1 MKTIKHFLVLLV
13 FLFPASKAFAQVEGA
28 SESRSGSFY
37 SLFGVGYP
45 TDNNNARELGLGI
58 IGVSLDNMQSNSL
71 QNPALWGRNSLSTA
85 STGLNLSKYQA
96 SSQGA
101 TNANA
106 LLEVGYFQ
114 VTLPIVREKFGVSAS
129 MYSVTRSNY
138 RFVTIDSTTASA
150 NNVVNYASDIRGA
163 GGINKLE
170 VGFGWSINKNISLGY
185 APSLTFISQNNSQD
199 VFFNKSGFGTSNLD
213 AKVTGTAL
221 GQRFGALLTFRNLLS
236 SRDRISIG
244 AEATLPITIDAKK
257 TKTVKK
263 IVGNQQQEVT
273 LGTAQKG
280 DVKLPLGL
288 KGGITYYP
296 SQLLNISAEGLY
308 QGWGSYKSAFDP
320 NTQLN
325 IKMSDRHKLGLGVGY
340 HPYRTNSA
348 KFLSNFRY
356 SGGISYDSGHLTIK
370 NHDINTLWF
379 SAGLGII
386 SPRSSSTVDLSIRYG
401 LRGTTDNNLIRE
413 KIWAFNLSVNLSE
426 LMFFRKKLQ

>member
-1 MKTIKHFLVLLV
+1 MKINNLFLVLLV
-13 FLFPASKAFAQVEGA
+13 FLFPVSKAFAQIEGA

-71 QNPALWGRNSLSTA
+71 QNPALWGRNTLSTA

-96 SSQGA
+96 SSQ
-101 TNANA
+101 NASNVNA

-114 VTLPIVREKFGVSAS
+114 VTLPIMREKFGVSAS

-138 RFVTIDSTTASA
+138 RFVTIDSAIASA

-170 VGFGWSINKNISLGY
+170 VGFGWSINKNISIGY
-185 APSLTFISQNNSQD
+185 APSLTFVTQNNSQD

-213 AKVTGTAL
+213 AKVTGTAM
-221 GQRFGALLTFRNLLS
+221 GQRFGALLTFRNLIR

-263 IVGNQQQEVT
+263 NCG
-273 LGTAQKG
+273 K
-280 DVKLPLGL
+280 
-288 KGGITYYP
+288 
-296 SQLLNISAEGLY
+296 SRR
-308 QGWGSYKSAFDP
+308 GSY
-320 NTQLN
+320 
-325 IKMSDRHKLGLGVGY
+325 VG
-340 HPYRTNSA
+340 
-348 KFLSNFRY
+348 
-356 SGGISYDSGHLTIK
+356 
-370 NHDINTLWF
+370 
-379 SAGLGII
+379 
-386 SPRSSSTVDLSIRYG
+386 DLSKRRY
-401 LRGTTDNNLIRE
+401 
-413 KIWAFNLSVNLSE
+413 
-426 LMFFRKKLQ
+426 

>member
-1 MKTIKHFLVLLV
+1 MNINNLFLVLLV
-13 FLFPASKAFAQVEGA
+13 FLFPVSKAFAQIEGA

-71 QNPALWGRNSLSTA
+71 QNPALWGRNTLSTA

-96 SSQGA
+96 SSQ
-101 TNANA
+101 NASNVNA

-114 VTLPIVREKFGVSAS
+114 VTLPIMREKFGVSAS

-138 RFVTIDSTTASA
+138 RFVTIDSAIASA

-170 VGFGWSINKNISLGY
+170 VGFGWSINKNISIGY
-185 APSLTFISQNNSQD
+185 APSLTFVTQNNSQD

-213 AKVTGTAL
+213 AKVTGTAM
-221 GQRFGALLTFRNLLS
+221 GQRFGALLTFRNLIR

-263 IVGNQQQEVT
+263 IVENQEEEVT
-273 LGTAQKG
+273 LGTSQKG
-280 DVKLPLGL
+280 DIKLPLGL

-308 QGWGSYKSAFDP
+308 QGWGSYESAFDP
-320 NTQLN
+320 NTQLSM
-325 IKMSDRHKLGLGVGY
+325 MSDRYKLGFGVGY

-356 SGGISYDSGHLTIK
+356 SGGISYDSGHLTISSQ
-370 NHDINTLWF
+370 DINTLWF

-401 LRGTTDNNLIRE
+401 LRGTTNHNLIRE